1 MDKDG
6 RRLAY
11 EVLWTCAHTGSIK
24 EQHYPETSVHLRGM
38 PRQKL
43 ILAGAL
49 SCHDNCIRC
58 GLACVASRGHSLESS
73 GRAPLLSASHL
84 LSSSWCTCPHRA
96 VCVRSHL
103 RWVALPNPYLY
114 ACYPESGSS
123 LWPHRHARLLEAV
136 VCAAI
141 RVCRGTKRFNGLVET
156 EEGSS
161 VWIGKGLAHNPLTR
175 TRLPRQSPKC
185 LAETVTEAEE
195 ANGKEMGEATDATRR
210 AHGSILVL
218 AASQTSLWWAESL
231 LTRSHEWGG
240 CHGGGHTVTV
250 SVRGGGCKYPRT
262 LPRNM
267 NATSQAATVAQQT
280 RGPQAPRVPRACWL
294 DLLCSLEAHHCT
306 DPAGL
311 ATDQEA
317 WNLPSR
323 PEVSVTTVL
332 SQSCSL

>member
-1 MDKDG
+1 MLQSVSVG
-6 RRLAY
+6 ERL
-11 EVLWTCAHTGSIK
+11 
-24 EQHYPETSVHLRGM
+24 
-38 PRQKL
+38 
-43 ILAGAL
+43 
-49 SCHDNCIRC
+49 
-58 GLACVASRGHSLESS
+58 GL
-73 GRAPLLSASHL
+73 
-84 LSSSWCTCPHRA
+84 
-96 VCVRSHL
+96 
-103 RWVALPNPYLY
+103 
-114 ACYPESGSS
+114 
-123 LWPHRHARLLEAV
+123 
-136 VCAAI
+136 
-141 RVCRGTKRFNGLVET
+141 NGLVET

-161 VWIGKGLAHNPLTR
+161 VWIGKGLAHNCPTR

-218 AASQTSLWWAESL
+218 AAMRTSLWWAESL

-280 RGPQAPRVPRACWL
+280 RSPQAPRVPRACWL

-306 DPAGL
+306 DPR
-311 ATDQEA
+311 A
-317 WNLPSR
+317 W
-323 PEVSVTTVL
+323 
-332 SQSCSL
+332 